1 MNIHIESMAS
11 HQAAEDGDR
20 IKLDGL
26 ELDIKE
32 T

>member
-1 MNIHIESMAS
+1 MAS